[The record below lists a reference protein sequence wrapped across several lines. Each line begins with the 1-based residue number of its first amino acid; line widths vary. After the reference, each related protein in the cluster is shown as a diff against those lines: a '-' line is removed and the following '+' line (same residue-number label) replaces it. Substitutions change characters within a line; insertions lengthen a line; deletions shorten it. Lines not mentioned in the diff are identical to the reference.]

1 MRLSSS
7 LLPELFDLEEDAY
20 RLSIREAVRL
30 GSGSPSVVLR
40 AIADH
45 ASASLEALPDL
56 AAARHVRVR
65 SLRALGADLLK
76 RLRDVVLDPIID
88 EEHAYRRTLATLHRG
103 VDLVQ
108 LIASAAEHEDD
119 DPLARF
125 CHRFLDTRGRLLV
138 DAAKELSWFGRHPF
152 FARLTPA

>member
-45 ASASLEALPDL
+45 ASTSLEALPDL
-56 AAARHVRVR
+56 AATRHVRVR
-65 SLRALGADLLK
+65 SVRALGADLMK
-76 RLRDVVLDPIID
+76 RLRDAVLDPFMD
-88 EEHAYRRTLATLHRG
+88 EEHAYRRTLSTLHRG
-103 VDLVQ
+103 IDLVQ
-108 LIASAAEHEDD
+108 LVASAAEHEGDD
-119 DPLARF
+119 ALARF
-125 CHRFLDTRGRLLV
+125 CHHWLETRGRLLA